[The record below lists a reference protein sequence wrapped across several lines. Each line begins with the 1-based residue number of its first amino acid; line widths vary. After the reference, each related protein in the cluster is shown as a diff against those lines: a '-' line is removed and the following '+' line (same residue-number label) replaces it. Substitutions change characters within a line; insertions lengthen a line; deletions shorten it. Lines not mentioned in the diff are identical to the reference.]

1 MTVND
6 ARDKFRP
13 QFTLSTA
20 FWGLTAIA
28 ILCAVARWERAFPYW
43 TVVPAAIL
51 VLACVIAR
59 RNRLPDLAWGLIS
72 IAWLITLIDVTNSL
86 IKSFGILGGPPPA
99 HEMQTRF
106 WHAYGAAVALPAF
119 LTFPAVYWAAKASVG
134 SSSRARKWLIAGP
147 MIALADSTLVT
158 GFLVI
163 LIGYAWNLLS
173 TAR

>member
-6 ARDKFRP
+6 ALDKFRL

-43 TVVPAAIL
+43 TVVPAAVL
-51 VLACVIAR
+51 VFACVIAR
-59 RNRLPDLAWGLIS
+59 RSRLPDLAWGLIS

-86 IKSFGILGGPPPA
+86 IESFGGPPRA

-106 WHAYGAAVALPAF
+106 WHAYGSAVALPAF

-147 MIALADSTLVT
+147 MIAFADSTLVT

-163 LIGYAWNLLS
+163 LIGYAWNP
-173 TAR
+173 